1 MRLLVSACLLGVMC
15 RYDGQSRPDEK
26 VLGLL
31 KNHVLVPVCPEQLG
45 GLSTPRCPCEIQGD
59 RVMSRDGDDRTAEYE
74 KGALEALRLCRLFSC
89 EAAILKAEG
98 EAEAIRKVQQALADS
113 IKMLNEANPNDQV
126 VKIKALEAYE
136 KAADGQATKIIIPSE
151 IQSLAGLAA
160 SFKGLLEDNK
170 K

>member
-15 RYDGQSRPDEK
+15 RYDGQSRPDQN
-26 VLGLL
+26 VLALL

-89 EAAILKAEG
+89 EAAVLKAKSPSCG
-98 EAEAIRKVQQALADS
+98 LGCV
-113 IKMLNEANPNDQV
+113 
-126 VKIKALEAYE
+126 Y
-136 KAADGQATKIIIPSE
+136 DGTFSGTLRPGDGVT
-151 IQSLAGLAA
+151 AGLLKN
-160 SFKGLLEDNK
+160 SGVPVYTEKNLPEDWS
-170 K
+170 

>member
-26 VLGLL
+26 VLALL

-89 EAAILKAEG
+89 EAAVLKAKSPSCG
-98 EAEAIRKVQQALADS
+98 LGCV
-113 IKMLNEANPNDQV
+113 
-126 VKIKALEAYE
+126 Y
-136 KAADGQATKIIIPSE
+136 DGTFSGTLRPGDGVT
-151 IQSLAGLAA
+151 AGLLKN
-160 SFKGLLEDNK
+160 SGVPVYTEKNLPEDWL
-170 K
+170 

>member
-15 RYDGQSRPDEK
+15 RYDGQSRPDQN
-26 VLGLL
+26 VLALL

-89 EAAILKAEG
+89 EAAVLKAKSPSCG
-98 EAEAIRKVQQALADS
+98 LGCV
-113 IKMLNEANPNDQV
+113 
-126 VKIKALEAYE
+126 Y
-136 KAADGQATKIIIPSE
+136 DGTFSGTLRPGDGVT
-151 IQSLAGLAA
+151 AGLLKN
-160 SFKGLLEDNK
+160 SGVPVYTEKNLPEDWL
-170 K
+170 

>member
-89 EAAILKAEG
+89 EAAVLKAKSPSCG
-98 EAEAIRKVQQALADS
+98 LGCV
-113 IKMLNEANPNDQV
+113 
-126 VKIKALEAYE
+126 Y
-136 KAADGQATKIIIPSE
+136 DGTFSGTLRPGDGVT
-151 IQSLAGLAA
+151 AGLLKN
-160 SFKGLLEDNK
+160 SGVPVYTEKNLPEDWL
-170 K
+170 

>member
-26 VLGLL
+26 VLALL

-89 EAAILKAEG
+89 EAAVLKAKSPSCG
-98 EAEAIRKVQQALADS
+98 LGCV
-113 IKMLNEANPNDQV
+113 
-126 VKIKALEAYE
+126 Y
-136 KAADGQATKIIIPSE
+136 DGTFSGTLRPGDGVT
-151 IQSLAGLAA
+151 AGLLKN
-160 SFKGLLEDNK
+160 SGVPVYTEKNLPEDWS
-170 K
+170 

>member
-26 VLGLL
+26 VLTLL

-89 EAAILKAEG
+89 EAAVLKAKSPSCG
-98 EAEAIRKVQQALADS
+98 LGCV
-113 IKMLNEANPNDQV
+113 
-126 VKIKALEAYE
+126 Y
-136 KAADGQATKIIIPSE
+136 DGTFSGTLRPGDGVT
-151 IQSLAGLAA
+151 AGLLKNRGVPVY
-160 SFKGLLEDNK
+160 SEKNLPEDWL
-170 K
+170 

>member
-15 RYDGQSRPDEK
+15 RYDGQSRADEK
-26 VLGLL
+26 VLTLL

-89 EAAILKAEG
+89 EAAVLKAKSPSCG
-98 EAEAIRKVQQALADS
+98 LGCV
-113 IKMLNEANPNDQV
+113 
-126 VKIKALEAYE
+126 Y
-136 KAADGQATKIIIPSE
+136 DGTFSGTLRPGDGVT
-151 IQSLAGLAA
+151 AGLLKN
-160 SFKGLLEDNK
+160 SGVPVYSEKNLPEDWL
-170 K
+170 

>member
-15 RYDGQSRPDEK
+15 RYDGQSRPDQN

-89 EAAILKAEG
+89 EAAVLKAKSPSCG
-98 EAEAIRKVQQALADS
+98 LGCV
-113 IKMLNEANPNDQV
+113 
-126 VKIKALEAYE
+126 Y
-136 KAADGQATKIIIPSE
+136 DGTFSGTLRPGDGVT
-151 IQSLAGLAA
+151 AGLLKN
-160 SFKGLLEDNK
+160 SGVPVYTEKNLPEDWG
-170 K
+170 

>member
-1 MRLLVSACLLGVMC
+1 MRLLVSACLLGVKC

-74 KGALEALRLCRLFSC
+74 KGAQEALRLCRLFSC
-89 EAAILKAEG
+89 EAAILKAKSPSCG
-98 EAEAIRKVQQALADS
+98 LGCV
-113 IKMLNEANPNDQV
+113 
-126 VKIKALEAYE
+126 Y
-136 KAADGQATKIIIPSE
+136 DGTFSGTLRPGDGVT
-151 IQSLAGLAA
+151 AGLLKN
-160 SFKGLLEDNK
+160 SGVPVYTEKNLPEDWL
-170 K
+170 

>member
-26 VLGLL
+26 VVGLL

-89 EAAILKAEG
+89 EAAVLKAKSPSCG
-98 EAEAIRKVQQALADS
+98 LGCV
-113 IKMLNEANPNDQV
+113 
-126 VKIKALEAYE
+126 Y
-136 KAADGQATKIIIPSE
+136 DGTFSGTLRPGDGVT
-151 IQSLAGLAA
+151 AGLLKN
-160 SFKGLLEDNK
+160 SGVPVYTEKNLPEDWL
-170 K
+170 

>member
-45 GLSTPRCPCEIQGD
+45 GLSTPRCPCEIRGD

-89 EAAILKAEG
+89 EAAVLKAKSPSCG
-98 EAEAIRKVQQALADS
+98 LGCV
-113 IKMLNEANPNDQV
+113 
-126 VKIKALEAYE
+126 Y
-136 KAADGQATKIIIPSE
+136 DGTFSGTLRPGDGVT
-151 IQSLAGLAA
+151 AGLLIQNGIPVYTEQNLPGD
-160 SFKGLLEDNK
+160 FEKTK
-170 K
+170 

>member
-89 EAAILKAEG
+89 EAAVLKAKSPSCG
-98 EAEAIRKVQQALADS
+98 LGCV
-113 IKMLNEANPNDQV
+113 
-126 VKIKALEAYE
+126 Y
-136 KAADGQATKIIIPSE
+136 DGTFSATLRPGDGVT
-151 IQSLAGLAA
+151 AGLLKN
-160 SFKGLLEDNK
+160 SGVPVYTEKNLPEDWL
-170 K
+170 

>member
-89 EAAILKAEG
+89 EAAVLKAKSPSCG
-98 EAEAIRKVQQALADS
+98 LGCV
-113 IKMLNEANPNDQV
+113 
-126 VKIKALEAYE
+126 Y
-136 KAADGQATKIIIPSE
+136 DGTFSGTLRPGDGVT
-151 IQSLAGLAA
+151 AGLLKN
-160 SFKGLLEDNK
+160 SRVLVYTEKNLPEDWL
-170 K
+170 

>member
-1 MRLLVSACLLGVMC
+1 MRLLVSACLLGVKC

-89 EAAILKAEG
+89 EAAILKAKSPSCG
-98 EAEAIRKVQQALADS
+98 LGCV
-113 IKMLNEANPNDQV
+113 
-126 VKIKALEAYE
+126 Y
-136 KAADGQATKIIIPSE
+136 DGTFSGTLRPGDGVT
-151 IQSLAGLAA
+151 AGLLKN
-160 SFKGLLEDNK
+160 SGVPVYTEKNLPEDWL
-170 K
+170 

>member
-1 MRLLVSACLLGVMC
+1 MRLLVSACLLGVCC

-74 KGALEALRLCRLFSC
+74 KGAQEALRLCRLFSC
-89 EAAILKAEG
+89 EAAVLKAKSPSCG
-98 EAEAIRKVQQALADS
+98 LGCV
-113 IKMLNEANPNDQV
+113 
-126 VKIKALEAYE
+126 Y
-136 KAADGQATKIIIPSE
+136 DGTFSGTLRPGDGVT
-151 IQSLAGLAA
+151 AGLLKN
-160 SFKGLLEDNK
+160 SGVPVYTEKNLPEDWS
-170 K
+170 

>member
-1 MRLLVSACLLGVMC
+1 MRLLVSACLLGVCC

-74 KGALEALRLCRLFSC
+74 KGAQEALRLCRLFSC
-89 EAAILKAEG
+89 EAAILKAKSPSCG
-98 EAEAIRKVQQALADS
+98 LGCV
-113 IKMLNEANPNDQV
+113 
-126 VKIKALEAYE
+126 Y
-136 KAADGQATKIIIPSE
+136 DGTFSGTLRPGDGVT
-151 IQSLAGLAA
+151 AGLLKN
-160 SFKGLLEDNK
+160 SGVPVYTEKNLPEDWS
-170 K
+170 

>member
-89 EAAILKAEG
+89 EAAILKAKSPSCG
-98 EAEAIRKVQQALADS
+98 LGCV
-113 IKMLNEANPNDQV
+113 
-126 VKIKALEAYE
+126 Y
-136 KAADGQATKIIIPSE
+136 DGTFSGTLRPGDGVT
-151 IQSLAGLAA
+151 AGLLKN
-160 SFKGLLEDNK
+160 SGVPVYTEKNLPEDWL
-170 K
+170 

>member
-1 MRLLVSACLLGVMC
+1 MRLLVSACLLGVKC

-74 KGALEALRLCRLFSC
+74 KGAQEALRLCRLFSC
-89 EAAILKAEG
+89 EAAILKAKSPSCG
-98 EAEAIRKVQQALADS
+98 LGCV
-113 IKMLNEANPNDQV
+113 
-126 VKIKALEAYE
+126 Y
-136 KAADGQATKIIIPSE
+136 DGTFPARSGR
-151 IQSLAGLAA
+151 AMA
-160 SFKGLLEDNK
+160 
-170 K
+170 

>member
-1 MRLLVSACLLGVMC
+1 MRLLVSACLLGVKC

-26 VLGLL
+26 VLTLL

-89 EAAILKAEG
+89 EAAVLKAKSPSCG
-98 EAEAIRKVQQALADS
+98 LGCV
-113 IKMLNEANPNDQV
+113 
-126 VKIKALEAYE
+126 Y
-136 KAADGQATKIIIPSE
+136 DGTFSGTLRPGDGVT
-151 IQSLAGLAA
+151 AGLLKN
-160 SFKGLLEDNK
+160 SGVPVYTEKNLPEDWS
-170 K
+170 

>member
-26 VLGLL
+26 VLTLL

-74 KGALEALRLCRLFSC
+74 KGAQEALRLCRLFSC
-89 EAAILKAEG
+89 EAAVLKAKSPSCG
-98 EAEAIRKVQQALADS
+98 LGCV
-113 IKMLNEANPNDQV
+113 
-126 VKIKALEAYE
+126 Y
-136 KAADGQATKIIIPSE
+136 DGTFSGTLRPGDGVT
-151 IQSLAGLAA
+151 AGLLKN
-160 SFKGLLEDNK
+160 SGVPVYTEKNLPEDWL
-170 K
+170 

>member
-45 GLSTPRCPCEIQGD
+45 GLSTPRCSCEIQGD

-89 EAAILKAEG
+89 EAAVLKAKSPSCG
-98 EAEAIRKVQQALADS
+98 LGCV
-113 IKMLNEANPNDQV
+113 
-126 VKIKALEAYE
+126 Y
-136 KAADGQATKIIIPSE
+136 DGTFSGTLRPGDGVT
-151 IQSLAGLAA
+151 AGLLKN
-160 SFKGLLEDNK
+160 SGVPVYTEKNLPEDWL
-170 K
+170 

>member
-26 VLGLL
+26 VLTLL

-89 EAAILKAEG
+89 EAAVLKAKSPSCG
-98 EAEAIRKVQQALADS
+98 LGCV
-113 IKMLNEANPNDQV
+113 
-126 VKIKALEAYE
+126 Y
-136 KAADGQATKIIIPSE
+136 DGTFSGTLRPGDGVT
-151 IQSLAGLAA
+151 AGLLKN
-160 SFKGLLEDNK
+160 SGVPVYTEKNLPEDWG
-170 K
+170 